1 MAVVDVAAPM
11 TGTVL
16 EIKVRTGQPVSEG
29 EELVVVESMKMEIPV
44 ESELAGTVGEIR
56 VAVHDHID
64 EGAILLQL
72 ETA

>member
-1 MAVVDVAAPM
+1 
-11 TGTVL
+11 
-16 EIKVRTGQPVSEG
+16 VSEG

>member
-1 MAVVDVAAPM
+1 M